1 MQYIYEGN
9 PFISPGMIDGRLVN
23 GFAGTAGSE
32 QNPLAVK
39 TGSQL
44 GSQNAIVSLLTA
56 GTNSIF
62 NSLLDNTIKLEH
74 TMDYLLDGLRIYGT
88 VNYQDN
94 YNRIV
99 KYKPSIPTYSVQRN
113 PNDPTVLD
121 FFGGGMGAGSFESW
135 GYSNWNKLYLDAFQ
149 RA

>member
-1 MQYIYEGN
+1 
-9 PFISPGMIDGRLVN
+9 
-23 GFAGTAGSE
+23 
-32 QNPLAVK
+32 
-39 TGSQL
+39 
-44 GSQNAIVSLLTA
+44 
-56 GTNSIF
+56 
-62 NSLLDNTIKLEH
+62 
-74 TMDYLLDGLRIYGT
+74 MDYLLDGLRIYGT

-121 FFGGGMGAGSFESW
+121 FFGGRHGCRFLRVVGIQQLEQALPRCGHRLAW
-135 GYSNWNKLYLDAFQ
+135 QFQ